1 MSMQYKRIFAALDG
15 AKTREMVAERA
26 IELAASE
33 HADLL
38 FGHVVDSVPYEAAGT
53 DFAALAMDMK
63 EKLEDSLGDMLEA
76 ARNNPDI
83 PSVGVVVKA
92 GRITE
97 TLNEELIQPFDPD
110 LVICGERGLSN
121 IKYVF
126 VGSVSTYLIRNLRC
140 DVLVVKQD

>member
-15 AKTREMVAERA
+15 AKTQEMVAERA

-38 FGHVVDSVPYEAAGT
+38 FGHVVDSVPYQAAGT

-92 GRITE
+92 GRVTR
-97 TLNEELIQPFDPD
+97 D
-110 LVICGERGLSN
+110 LERGAHPAVRSR
-121 IKYVF
+121 F
-126 VGSVSTYLIRNLRC
+126 GHLRRARPEQHQVC
-140 DVLVVKQD
+140 VRWQRFHVPHS